1 MLDID
6 TGTFAMD
13 SDSSVPDVRLDVRG
27 AVKRFAGVA
36 ALDGVD
42 LRLTDGEVLG
52 LIGPNGSG
60 KTTLMNCISGVH
72 RLSGGSIILEGQEVT
87 GASSKVRARSGLGRT
102 FQNLKLFAEMTVW
115 ENVRVG
121 ENASSERGSL
131 GHLHEL
137 LNLLTLDEVSRDV
150 VKSLPYGYQ
159 RRVELARALAGRP
172 RVLLLDEPAAGLND
186 DETQTLRELI
196 LRIRAD
202 LDCSVILIDH
212 DMELVT
218 TISDRIQVLD
228 EGKTLFEGSPSDAF
242 KRKDVVDAY
251 LGAS

>member
-1 MLDID
+1 M
-6 TGTFAMD
+6 
-13 SDSSVPDVRLDVRG
+13 RLDVRA

-42 LRLTDGEVLG
+42 LRLTGGEVLG

-72 RLSGGSIILEGQEVT
+72 RLNGGSIILEGRDVT
-87 GASSKVRARSGLGRT
+87 GASSRVRARYGLGRT

-121 ENASSERGSL
+121 ENASSTRGSL
-131 GHLHEL
+131 AHLHEL
-137 LNLLTLDEVSRDV
+137 LDLLTLGEVSREV

-242 KRKDVVDAY
+242 QQKDVVDAY